1 MAAARLEAKPA
12 SPSQHQDRA
21 LPRCIFFG
29 MSWADCR
36 AGPSCGLTAWGRIMK
51 SNRWKSMSID
61 DLWIVHEEI
70 TATLSENIAA
80 ERRTLKSS
88 FVVARLNR
96 DRSPSQHSG

>member
-1 MAAARLEAKPA
+1 
-12 SPSQHQDRA
+12 
-21 LPRCIFFG
+21 
-29 MSWADCR
+29 
-36 AGPSCGLTAWGRIMK
+36 MK